1 MANEPVFLETEL
13 LELKRL
19 KLWRKIITTAITVL
33 FASILVAYSNFSFK
47 LQEAKAETD
56 PSQTEINK
64 NIATETA
71 SLESEKL
78 ALERFKVWKEIIT
91 VAITVGLGTVLGV
104 LINYSF
110 QKRQLKQ
117 QKLIHDA
124 ELDLQNAKAETD
136 HRQAEMKYLGD
147 FIKYALEDNYDVR
160 FRFADYFATLTISP
174 ELQKKW
180 EKYRDGII
188 QNQKVLDEKKT
199 ELAKAQEEG
208 DEEKVK
214 SLRPEVVRLETQ
226 AAPLPEISDV
236 YLSYVKA
243 QKLLLDE
250 NFKPKQYT
258 RNNFEKH
265 NDGKVI
271 CDKAT
276 GLMWQQSGSEKDM
289 GYNQARNYIR
299 QLNLEDFA
307 GHNDWRLP
315 TLKEAITLLKPEKTD
330 NGLFIDPVFDDKQGC
345 IWTSDLSSASSA
357 WVVLFFYG
365 YCTSYPFDHLN
376 YVRAV
381 R

>member
-276 GLMWQQSGSEKDM
+276 GL
-289 GYNQARNYIR
+289 
-299 QLNLEDFA
+299 
-307 GHNDWRLP
+307 
-315 TLKEAITLLKPEKTD
+315 
-330 NGLFIDPVFDDKQGC
+330 
-345 IWTSDLSSASSA
+345 SS
-357 WVVLFFYG
+357 
-365 YCTSYPFDHLN
+365 T
-376 YVRAV
+376 
-381 R
+381 